1 MMRSRPVD
9 MGNWY
14 LSELI
19 ILHMIHLTTL
29 STVIGQLAV
38 LKVLH

>member
-9 MGNWY
+9 MENWY

-19 ILHMIHLTTL
+19 ILQLIYFTTL
-29 STVIGQLAV
+29 STVIGQLEV